1 MPTCL
6 FCKRE
11 EIPRV
16 PLFPLTFV
24 CLVAHVDPRGA
35 PCHEGAA
42 QETHSRML
50 GPDYPHDELLS
61 NDDAWAIDDPAA
73 EGVAVFETTGPE
85 AIERPALTAQPIDR
99 VAELE
104 RSRAAEVAEEPAD
117 LPDVEPPAPAPRSA
131 RKPRKRK
138 ADAS

>member
-16 PLFPLTFV
+16 PLFPLAAGV
-24 CLVAHVDPRGA
+24 HVAHVDPRGA

-42 QETHSRML
+42 QEAHSQML
-50 GPDYPHDELLS
+50 GDYPHDELL
-61 NDDAWAIDDPAA
+61 DRDEAWAIDDPAA

-85 AIERPALTAQPIDR
+85 AIERPAITAQPADPVEVLMQR
-99 VAELE
+99 YPLE
-104 RSRAAEVAEEPAD
+104 FTDEPREF
-117 LPDVEPPAPAPRSA
+117 PDVEPPAPTPRPA
-131 RKPRKRK
+131 RKPRKRR
-138 ADAS
+138 ADAP